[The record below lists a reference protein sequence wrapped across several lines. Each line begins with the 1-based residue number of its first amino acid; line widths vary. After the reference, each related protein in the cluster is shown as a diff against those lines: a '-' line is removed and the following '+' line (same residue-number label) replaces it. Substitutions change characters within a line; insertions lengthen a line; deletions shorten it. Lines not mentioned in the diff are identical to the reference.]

1 MIFFGNSLSREVRE
15 WKSGFE
21 KTLDAVEGRAQ
32 HQEHELYARV
42 RQGLAQLDALQVD
55 GAQKLKAMAEA
66 LSKFPKTIDLIAQLR
81 NVSTGRELLVQVQG
95 GLQVARDLTRT
106 ADQVRR
112 EATDRIETDREIQ
125 KQGASIDT
133 ARQNAPSAHLDD
145 LKNLGR
151 TQDAYVLYNF
161 LRDKRGVSIHLR
173 DGLYFTNK
181 GLRYLDPNKNK
192 LKRLDEHVAAR
203 FLEGDVK
210 ALIAARVG
218 NIADGRIA
226 PHLRQI

>member
-1 MIFFGNSLSREVRE
+1 MIFGNRLSREVRE

-32 HQEHELYARV
+32 HQELELFARL

-55 GAQKLKAMAEA
+55 GAQKRKALADA
-66 LSKFPKTIDLIAQLR
+66 LIRFPKTIDLIAQLR
-81 NVSTGRELLVQVQG
+81 NVNSGRELLVQVQG

-112 EATDRIETDREIQ
+112 EATNRIETDREIQ
-125 KQGASIDT
+125 KQGANIDAA
-133 ARQNAPSAHLDD
+133 ARNAPSAHLDD

-161 LRDKRGVSIHLR
+161 LRDKRGASIHLR

-181 GLRYLDPNKNK
+181 GLRYLDPTKNK
-192 LKRLDEHVAAR
+192 LKRLDEKVAAR
-203 FLEGDVK
+203 FLEGDVRG
-210 ALIAARVG
+210 LIATRVG
-218 NIADGRIA
+218 EIADGRIT
-226 PHLRQI
+226 PYLRQI